1 MGHKQ
6 QIACFLSQIERA
18 LYHRGRGLD
27 GLSPWQD
34 MVADDTVNLAAKT
47 REILSPHERDQQMAN
62 KTSMSARKSASLIDA
77 RSTRVSI
84 GRSPTRCRSSSYSA
98 RTSSSLG

>member
-34 MVADDTVNLAAKT
+34 MVADDTVDLAAKT
-47 REILSPHERDQQMAN
+47 REILSLHERDTQMAE
-62 KTSMSARKSASLIDA
+62 AEA
-77 RSTRVSI
+77 VSVLAE
-84 GRSPTRCRSSSYSA
+84 A
-98 RTSSSLG
+98 RTDRHAQLGER